1 MADPLPDEEVNDE
14 TGVVACERFV
24 RDCMEIDRAW
34 LSGTLDEWVERKLAD
49 ERRAAG
55 FTD

>member
-24 RDCMEIDRAW
+24 RDCIEIDRAW